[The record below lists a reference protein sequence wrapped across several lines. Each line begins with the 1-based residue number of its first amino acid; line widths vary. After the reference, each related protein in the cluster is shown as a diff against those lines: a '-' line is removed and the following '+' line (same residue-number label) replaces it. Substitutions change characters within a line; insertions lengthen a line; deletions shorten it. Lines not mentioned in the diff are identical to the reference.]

1 MISGLARLNGKQAFG
16 ALFVVLG
23 HIGLLGHFGLLGP
36 FGLLGHFGFW
46 GHFGLQGLFD
56 GRAKVG
62 KS

>member
-1 MISGLARLNGKQAFG
+1 MISGLARLNGKQAFRT
-16 ALFVVLG
+16 LFVVLG